1 LTFEVSLEEGEFLV
15 RLARKAIQTYL
26 EEGRVIISS
35 PENIPEELKKP
46 YGVFVTLN
54 NAVGS
59 EHELRGCI
67 GFPEPVYPLGEATI
81 RSAISAAT
89 GDPRFPPVEMSELS
103 DIIIEVT
110 VLTPPQLIK
119 CPNPRDYP
127 SKVEVGKD
135 GLIVERG
142 WAKGLLLPQVPVEWG
157 WDAEEF
163 LMQCCIKA
171 GISPDSW
178 LLEGTRIY
186 KFQGKVFSEDSPK
199 GAIKEVILAERKE

>member
-1 LTFEVSLEEGEFLV
+1 MVK
-15 RLARKAIQTYL
+15 LARGAIETYL
-26 EEGRVIISS
+26 EKRRVIS
-35 PENIPEELKKP
+35 PPESAPVELKKP

-54 NAVGS
+54 KILDG

-89 GDPRFPPVEMSELS
+89 GDPRFPPVELSELS
-103 DIIIEVT
+103 EIVIEVT
-110 VLTPPQLIK
+110 VLTPPQLVE
-119 CPNPRDYP
+119 CSDPAEYP

-178 LLEGTRIY
+178 LLKGTRIY
-186 KFQGKVFSEDSPK
+186 KFQGKVFSEESPK
-199 GAIKEVILAERKE
+199 GLVKEVVLAERKE